1 MDKLMKLRDV
11 EVALDVSRWTL
22 YRWLAEGKLKA
33 IKLASGQYRVPV
45 AEVRRM
51 QSELNPGYPE
61 TVGGK
66 TTTAFRS
73 AEDVGFE

>member
-1 MDKLMKLRDV
+1 MDRLMKLKEV
-11 EVALDVSRWTL
+11 ESALDVSRWTL

-33 IKLASGQYRVPV
+33 IKLVSGQYRVPV

-51 QSELNPGYPE
+51 QSELNPEYPE

-73 AEDVGFE
+73 PEDVDFD